1 APFWGNVNVN
11 LFMLRCTRKEKRLGM
26 GIIEV
31 SGLVKKFGDLTA
43 VDGVSFEI
51 EEGEI
56 FGLLGPNG
64 AGKTTTISIL
74 SCLLAPS
81 GGRVTVA
88 GMDVV
93 ADANEVKKIIGIVP
107 QDIALYPTLSARDNL
122 SFFGHIC
129 GLGGKELREKIDLAL
144 EIVGLR
150 ERAGDTVEK
159 YSGGMKRRLN
169 LAAGLLAKPRVLFL
183 DEPTVGVDPQSR
195 NNIFENVRR
204 LNDEKVTILYTTHY
218 MEEAELLCHRVG
230 VMDEG

>member
-1 APFWGNVNVN
+1 MG
-11 LFMLRCTRKEKRLGM
+11 T

-43 VDGVSFEI
+43 VDGVSFQI

-93 ADANEVKKIIGIVP
+93 TDANGVKKIIGIVP

-129 GLGGKELREKIDLAL
+129 GLSGKELKEKMELAL
-144 EIVGLR
+144 EIVGL
-150 ERAGDTVEK
+150 K
-159 YSGGMKRRLN
+159 
-169 LAAGLLAKPRVLFL
+169 
-183 DEPTVGVDPQSR
+183 
-195 NNIFENVRR
+195 
-204 LNDEKVTILYTTHY
+204 
-218 MEEAELLCHRVG
+218 
-230 VMDEG
+230 